1 MATRTDY
8 AVRAGFAVLVMIAC
22 SEGSQPTQPSA
33 RIAEGR
39 VSAARP
45 SADVVGAADLPSAIT
60 ACYVAKKGTIY
71 RIKTADTA
79 NECAKGDIEFSW
91 EAQPSRAVAG
101 LTFHGEGV
109 TLPADGR
116 HTVQCPAGQSVINF
130 GWEIPFGTSTAQPG
144 ELRGVRPALIQ
155 GRVAWGIQA
164 APGTRYVLYWTCAPA
179 DPVVDATP

>member
-33 RIAEGR
+33 RVADAR
-39 VSAARP
+39 VSATRP
-45 SADVVGAADLPSAIT
+45 TADVVGTADLPSTIT

-79 NECAKGDIEFSW
+79 NECDKGDIEFSW
-91 EAQPSRAVAG
+91 EAQPVRAIAG
-101 LTFHGEGV
+101 LTFHSEGLV
-109 TLPADGR
+109 LPADGR
-116 HTVQCPAGQSVINF
+116 HTVQCPEGQSVINF
-130 GWEIPFGTSTAQPG
+130 GWEIPGGTSTAQAS
-144 ELRGVRPALIQ
+144 ELRGVRPALIG

-164 APGTRYVLYWTCAPA
+164 APGTRYALYWTCAPA
-179 DPVVDATP
+179 DPVVAATP